1 MSNSANKN
9 RLIFR
14 RRILTWSENE
24 TAFAALED
32 DYHEFLASVQH
43 DGQIVIAVEGK
54 AFRYPWT
61 TCPAAAGL
69 LAQLHGQPLVPL
81 HARLTEKLNAAH
93 HCTHLLDLSRLAMA
107 QAGRKKARQY
117 DISIPDVCDE
127 KTSVSIHLD
136 GQLVFTW
143 HIEGDEIIAPEPF
156 AGHHLSGAARWKE
169 NAFADDDEREAGMLL
184 RRALMVALRRHTLPD
199 RPRYAR
205 EYKALLAVC
214 HSFQPEHAAH
224 AESIGEYF
232 DFTNRPEDLL
242 KRLKAS
248 QMAKAVK

>member
-1 MSNSANKN
+1 LSKSVKNSP
-9 RLIFR
+9 LTFR

-32 DYHEFLASVQH
+32 DYHEFAVCVRH
-43 DGQIVIAVEGK
+43 DGCIVTTVEGK

-61 TCPAAAGL
+61 TCPAATGL
-69 LAQLHGQPLVPL
+69 LAQLHGQPLVAL
-81 HARLTEKLNAAH
+81 HVRLTEKLDATR

-107 QAGRKKARQY
+107 QARRKKPRQY
-117 DISIPDVCDE
+117 DISIPDVRDD
-127 KTSVSIHLD
+127 KTSVSVSCD
-136 GQLVFTW
+136 GKLVFTW
-143 HIEGDEIIAPEPF
+143 HIEGEMITAPAPF
-156 AGHHLSGAARWKE
+156 SGHHLSGAARWKE
-169 NAFADDDEREAGMLL
+169 NTFANDDEREAGMVL

-214 HSFQPEHAAH
+214 HSFQPEYAAQ

-232 DFTNRPEDLL
+232 DFTNRPDDLL
-242 KRLKAS
+242 KQLRVSKVAET
-248 QMAKAVK
+248 AK